1 MLYHVAERLKLT
13 QETGLGSLRSVRG
26 GQSGVS
32 VTDLSTIH
40 GDDAEV
46 AAGAS
51 NRSGASRGK
60 RDARDTPDAS
70 GLSPAYIAARWSA
83 AGGRANAKVDSATLA
98 IEVAGLQASGVGGDA
113 RGEGSREGSY
123 VERRRVPELAPDI
136 EGLQILSGEAEGM
149 QALSQRLQETEK
161 STSASPGNS
170 PGPGAAGARPSGPLR
185 AHRISQRVRHDSRF
199 SALSLALAAQTTRAD
214 PNQPTTR
221 DPMPSAEACHTVDRQ
236 SPSPRSSTSPTKSV
250 PSAPGSTTKGAIS
263 TPKVLQIK
271 RERQDRPGRVPE
283 PVVLH
288 VVPTAQ
294 TLQCTQQQPHQEE
307 HKQSLS
313 QRPLHKPKPAQAR
326 QPAHLKEVLQELRT
340 TPPEA
345 LGMSSGALVASSI
358 AKAVRFA

>member
-1 MLYHVAERLKLT
+1 M
-13 QETGLGSLRSVRG
+13 RG
-26 GQSGVS
+26 GQPGVS
-32 VTDLSTIH
+32 VTDLSTVH

-83 AGGRANAKVDSATLA
+83 AGGRANVDSATLA

-149 QALSQRLQETEK
+149 QALSQRLQEKEK

-170 PGPGAAGARPSGPLR
+170 PGATSARPRPLR

-250 PSAPGSTTKGAIS
+250 PSGPGSTTKGAIG

-294 TLQCTQQQPHQEE
+294 TLQCTQQLPHQEE
-307 HKQSLS
+307 HQQSLS

-326 QPAHLKEVLQELRT
+326 QPAHLKEALQELRT

-358 AKAVRFA
+358 AEAVHFA

>member
-1 MLYHVAERLKLT
+1 M
-13 QETGLGSLRSVRG
+13 
-26 GQSGVS
+26 S
-32 VTDLSTIH
+32 VTDLSYVH

-83 AGGRANAKVDSATLA
+83 AGGRAKVDSATLD
-98 IEVAGLQASGVGGDA
+98 IEVAGLQMSGVGGDA

-123 VERRRVPELAPDI
+123 VERRRAPEVAPEI

-149 QALSQRLQETEK
+149 QALSQRLQEK
-161 STSASPGNS
+161 STVASPGNS
-170 PGPGAAGARPSGPLR
+170 PGTTSARPRPAR

-214 PNQPTTR
+214 PHQPTPR
-221 DPMPSAEACHTVDRQ
+221 DPMPSAKACHAVDGQ
-236 SPSPRSSTSPTKSV
+236 SPSPRSSSSPTKSV
-250 PSAPGSTTKGAIS
+250 PSAPGSTIKGAIG

-283 PVVLH
+283 PVVLR

-294 TLQCTQQQPHQEE
+294 TLQSTQQQPRQGE
-307 HKQSLS
+307 HLQSLS
-313 QRPLHKPKPAQAR
+313 QSPLHKPKPAQAG
-326 QPAHLKEVLQELRT
+326 QPAHLKELLQELRT

-345 LGMSSGALVASSI
+345 LGMSSDAIVASSI
-358 AKAVRFA
+358 AKAVCKVHFA

>member
-170 PGPGAAGARPSGPLR
+170 PGATGARPRPLR
-185 AHRISQRVRHDSRF
+185 AHRKRRWVLLKI
-199 SALSLALAAQTTRAD
+199 
-214 PNQPTTR
+214 
-221 DPMPSAEACHTVDRQ
+221 
-236 SPSPRSSTSPTKSV
+236 PRCDIDGVGEGK
-250 PSAPGSTTKGAIS
+250 
-263 TPKVLQIK
+263 
-271 RERQDRPGRVPE
+271 
-283 PVVLH
+283 
-288 VVPTAQ
+288 
-294 TLQCTQQQPHQEE
+294 
-307 HKQSLS
+307 
-313 QRPLHKPKPAQAR
+313 
-326 QPAHLKEVLQELRT
+326 
-340 TPPEA
+340 
-345 LGMSSGALVASSI
+345 
-358 AKAVRFA
+358 

>member
-83 AGGRANAKVDSATLA
+83 AGG
-98 IEVAGLQASGVGGDA
+98 GVGGDA

-185 AHRISQRVRHDSRF
+185 AHRISQSVRHDSRF
-199 SALSLALAAQTTRAD
+199 SALSLALAAQTTWPDA
-214 PNQPTTR
+214 NHPTRR

>member
-1 MLYHVAERLKLT
+1 M
-13 QETGLGSLRSVRG
+13 RG

-83 AGGRANAKVDSATLA
+83 AGG
-98 IEVAGLQASGVGGDA
+98 GVGGDA

-170 PGPGAAGARPSGPLR
+170 PGATSARPRPLR

-214 PNQPTTR
+214 ANQPTTR